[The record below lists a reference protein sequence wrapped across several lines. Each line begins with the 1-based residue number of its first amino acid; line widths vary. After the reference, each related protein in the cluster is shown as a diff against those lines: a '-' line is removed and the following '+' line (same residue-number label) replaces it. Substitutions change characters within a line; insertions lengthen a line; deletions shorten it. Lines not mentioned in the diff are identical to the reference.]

1 MLSTSSMIIFGVIA
15 LIAVVVIWKWWKKPN
30 LYKKNDDLIEYK
42 EEKQEEGKDKDK
54 EKEQIQEQ
62 EQGKEQEKE
71 QTSSTDLTQIPLTV
85 FAVNDNGILDLT
97 DMSGKILNIGFG
109 RHPKTYAILLNYAE
123 NDTDKIEQGTTVTF
137 ISKVGNTKVYDV
149 IQQPYIINYT
159 RL

>member
-1 MLSTSSMIIFGVIA
+1 MLSTSYMIIFGVIA

-42 EEKQEEGKDKDK
+42 EEKQEESKDKDK
-54 EKEQIQEQ
+54 IE

-123 NDTDKIEQGTTVTF
+123 NDTDKIEQGTTITF

>member
-1 MLSTSSMIIFGVIA
+1 MLSTTSMIIFGVIA

-30 LYKKNDDLIEYK
+30 LYKKNDDLIEYQ
-42 EEKQEEGKDKDK
+42 KQDQDKDKDK
-54 EKEQIQEQ
+54 KQKQEQ
-62 EQGKEQEKE
+62 KQEMSE
-71 QTSSTDLTQIPLTV
+71 STDLTQIPLTV

-109 RHPKTYAILLNYAE
+109 RHPKTYAILLDYAE
-123 NDTDKIEQGTTVTF
+123 NDTDKVEQGNTITF
-137 ISKVGNTKVYDV
+137 ISKVGNTKIYDV

>member
-1 MLSTSSMIIFGVIA
+1 MIIFGVIA

-30 LYKKNDDLIEYK
+30 LYKKNDELIQDSK
-42 EEKQEEGKDKDK
+42 EHDKD
-54 EKEQIQEQ
+54 QDIGQGQ
-62 EQGKEQEKE
+62 EQGQKQEQGQE
-71 QTSSTDLTQIPLTV
+71 QGQKHEESIDLTQIPLTV

-123 NDTDKIEQGTTVTF
+123 NDTDKVEQGNTITF
-137 ISKVGNTKVYDV
+137 ISKVGNTKIYDV

>member
-30 LYKKNDDLIEYK
+30 LYKKNDDLIQYEDK
-42 EEKQEEGKDKDK
+42 TQNKDKDKDK
-54 EKEQIQEQ
+54 EQEQGQEQ
-62 EQGKEQEKE
+62 EQ
-71 QTSSTDLTQIPLTV
+71 SIDLAQIPLTV

-123 NDTDKIEQGTTVTF
+123 NDTDKIEQGNTITF

>member
-30 LYKKNDDLIEYK
+30 LYKKNDDLIQYPEQT
-42 EEKQEEGKDKDK
+42 EDMIKDKDK
-54 EKEQIQEQ
+54 KP
-62 EQGKEQEKE
+62 EQEKE
-71 QTSSTDLTQIPLTV
+71 KEQEQKQELSQSTDLTQIPLTV

-97 DMSGKILNIGFG
+97 DMSGKVLNIGFG

-123 NDTDKIEQGTTVTF
+123 NDTDKIEQGTTITF

-149 IQQPYIINYT
+149 IQQPYIIDYT

>member
-1 MLSTSSMIIFGVIA
+1 MLSTTSMIIFGVIA

-30 LYKKNDDLIEYK
+30 LYKKNDDLIEYN
-42 EEKQEEGKDKDK
+42 EEKQEQEQSKDKDK
-54 EKEQIQEQ
+54 DKDKIQ
-62 EQGKEQEKE
+62 E
-71 QTSSTDLTQIPLTV
+71 QTSSTDLSQIPLTV

-109 RHPKTYAILLNYAE
+109 RHPKTYAILLDYAE
-123 NDTDKIEQGTTVTF
+123 NDTDKVEQGNTITF
-137 ISKVGNTKVYDV
+137 ISKVGNTKTYDV

>member
-1 MLSTSSMIIFGVIA
+1 MIIFGVIA

-42 EEKQEEGKDKDK
+42 EEKQEKQEQSKDKDK
-54 EKEQIQEQ
+54 V
-62 EQGKEQEKE
+62 QGKEQE
-71 QTSSTDLTQIPLTV
+71 QTSSTDLSQIPLTV

-109 RHPKTYAILLNYAE
+109 RHPKTYAILLDYAE
-123 NDTDKIEQGTTVTF
+123 NDTDKIEQGTTITF

>member
-15 LIAVVVIWKWWKKPN
+15 LIAVVVIWKFWKKPN
-30 LYKKNDDLIEYK
+30 LYKKNDDLIQ
-42 EEKQEEGKDKDK
+42 EKSQDQTIDKD
-54 EKEQIQEQ
+54 
-62 EQGKEQEKE
+62 KEQEKE
-71 QTSSTDLTQIPLTV
+71 QEQKQELSQSTDLTQIPLTV
-85 FAVNDNGILDLT
+85 FAINDNGILDLT
-97 DMSGKILNIGFG
+97 DMSGKVLNIGFG

-123 NDTDKIEQGTTVTF
+123 NDTDKIEQGTTITF

>member
-1 MLSTSSMIIFGVIA
+1 MMSTSSMIIFGVIA

-30 LYKKNDDLIEYK
+30 LYKKNDELIQDSK
-42 EEKQEEGKDKDK
+42 EHDKDQDIGQEQGQKQEES
-54 EKEQIQEQ
+54 I
-62 EQGKEQEKE
+62 
-71 QTSSTDLTQIPLTV
+71 DLTQIPLTV

-123 NDTDKIEQGTTVTF
+123 NDTDKVEQGNTITF
-137 ISKVGNTKVYDV
+137 ISKVGNTKIYDV

>member
-1 MLSTSSMIIFGVIA
+1 MIIFGVIA

-30 LYKKNDDLIEYK
+30 LYKKNDELIKDTDENREQNRDKK
-42 EEKQEEGKDKDK
+42 EQKQEE
-54 EKEQIQEQ
+54 
-62 EQGKEQEKE
+62 
-71 QTSSTDLTQIPLTV
+71 STDLSQIPLTV

-109 RHPKTYAILLNYAE
+109 RHPKTYAILLDYAE
-123 NDTDKIEQGTTVTF
+123 NDTDKVEQGNTITF
-137 ISKVGNTKVYDV
+137 ISKVGNTKTYDV

>member
-30 LYKKNDDLIEYK
+30 LYKKNDDLIQYEDK
-42 EEKQEEGKDKDK
+42 TQNKDKDK
-54 EKEQIQEQ
+54 DKKQEQGQEQ
-62 EQGKEQEKE
+62 EQ
-71 QTSSTDLTQIPLTV
+71 SIDLAQIPLTV

-123 NDTDKIEQGTTVTF
+123 NDTDKIEQGNTITF
-137 ISKVGNTKVYDV
+137 ISKVGNTKIYDV

>member
-30 LYKKNDDLIEYK
+30 LYKKNDDLIQY
-42 EEKQEEGKDKDK
+42 QEQTIDKD
-54 EKEQIQEQ
+54 
-62 EQGKEQEKE
+62 KEQEKE
-71 QTSSTDLTQIPLTV
+71 KEKEKQEEKQDQTKSMDLTQIPLTV

-123 NDTDKIEQGTTVTF
+123 NDTDKIEQGTTITF
-137 ISKVGNTKVYDV
+137 ISKVGNTKIYDV
-149 IQQPYIINYT
+149 IQQPYIIDYT

>member
-1 MLSTSSMIIFGVIA
+1 MLSTTSMIIFGVIA

-30 LYKKNDDLIEYK
+30 LYKKNDDLIEYQ
-42 EEKQEEGKDKDK
+42 KQDQDKDKDK
-54 EKEQIQEQ
+54 KQKQEQ
-62 EQGKEQEKE
+62 KQEMSE
-71 QTSSTDLTQIPLTV
+71 LTDLTQIPLTV

-109 RHPKTYAILLNYAE
+109 RHPKTYAILLDYAE
-123 NDTDKIEQGTTVTF
+123 NDTDKVEQGNTITF
-137 ISKVGNTKVYDV
+137 ISKVGNTKIYDV

>member
-1 MLSTSSMIIFGVIA
+1 MIIFGVIA

-30 LYKKNDDLIEYK
+30 LYKKNDELIQDTNENQNK
-42 EEKQEEGKDKDK
+42 DKDKDK
-54 EKEQIQEQ
+54 EQEQ
-62 EQGKEQEKE
+62 EQKQEQKHEEKHE
-71 QTSSTDLTQIPLTV
+71 ETTDLTQIPLTV
-85 FAVNDNGILDLT
+85 FAINDNGILDLT

-109 RHPKTYAILLNYAE
+109 RHPKTYAILLDYAE
-123 NDTDKIEQGTTVTF
+123 NDTDKIEQGNTITF

>member
-1 MLSTSSMIIFGVIA
+1 MLSTTSMIIFGVIA

-30 LYKKNDDLIEYK
+30 LYKKNDELIKDTDENREQNRDKK
-42 EEKQEEGKDKDK
+42 EQKQEE
-54 EKEQIQEQ
+54 
-62 EQGKEQEKE
+62 
-71 QTSSTDLTQIPLTV
+71 STDLSQIPLTV

-109 RHPKTYAILLNYAE
+109 RHPKTYAILLDYAE
-123 NDTDKIEQGTTVTF
+123 NDTDKVEQGNTITF
-137 ISKVGNTKVYDV
+137 ISKVGNTKTYDV

>member
-42 EEKQEEGKDKDK
+42 EEKQEQSKDKDK
-54 EKEQIQEQ
+54 V
-62 EQGKEQEKE
+62 QEKE
-71 QTSSTDLTQIPLTV
+71 QEVSKSTDLTQIPLTV
-85 FAVNDNGILDLT
+85 FAINDKGFLDLT
-97 DMSGKILNIGFG
+97 DMSGKVLNIGFG
-109 RHPKTYAILLNYAE
+109 RHPKTYAILLDYAE
-123 NDTDKIEQGTTVTF
+123 NDTDKIEQGTTITF

-149 IQQPYIINYT
+149 IQQPYIIDYT

>member
-1 MLSTSSMIIFGVIA
+1 MLSTTSMIIFGVIA

-30 LYKKNDDLIEYK
+30 LYKKNDDLIEYQKQSEDTTKDKYKK
-42 EEKQEEGKDKDK
+42 EEQKQEQK
-54 EKEQIQEQ
+54 QEMS
-62 EQGKEQEKE
+62 E
-71 QTSSTDLTQIPLTV
+71 STDLTQIPLTV

-109 RHPKTYAILLNYAE
+109 RHPKTYAILLDYAE
-123 NDTDKIEQGTTVTF
+123 NDTDKVEQGNTITF
-137 ISKVGNTKVYDV
+137 ISKVGNTKIYDV